1 MWQALL
7 FLFDPR
13 GHSLPP
19 RRVSVRY
26 RRIVDPLSSGNNDSG
41 RIIYWIAFIASAALA
56 AVAVR
61 FSLHE
66 PLIAVAALAIAVLVV
81 LSRWLSRRRLH
92 RVLRSGNVIAVLQSW
107 SGTLERIPYPATM
120 APLMTATAFAAH
132 GWVESARAALAT
144 AERGP
149 AWEAALEHRLFL
161 DTMLLTLEGERDA
174 ALEQARRLARMPLP
188 VRDRALRSR
197 ILSIRLAVGAFARAF
212 AHQSEP
218 SDRELLEKASERS
231 PLVFWAM
238 RYAAAIV
245 AIDHGEHGK
254 VARLLDGAPHWPEE
268 SIFRAFHSEIADHA
282 RSPASSATNP

>member
-1 MWQALL
+1 MDLL
-7 FLFDPR
+7 SPGNDREGRVLF
-13 GHSLPP
+13 
-19 RRVSVRY
+19 
-26 RRIVDPLSSGNNDSG
+26 
-41 RIIYWIAFIASAALA
+41 WIAFIVTAALA
-56 AVAVR
+56 AAAVR

-66 PLIAVAALAIAVLVV
+66 PLIAAAVLALALIAGF
-81 LSRWLSRRRLH
+81 SRWLSRRRLH

-107 SGTLERIPYPATM
+107 SATLERMPYPATM

-161 DTMLLTLEGERDA
+161 DTILLTLEGDRDA
-174 ALEQARRLARMPLP
+174 ALEQSRRLARMPLP
-188 VRDRALRSR
+188 GKDNALRDRLLA
-197 ILSIRLAVGAFARAF
+197 IRVAVGAFARAF

-218 SDRELLEKASERS
+218 GDGAVLERASERS

-245 AIDHGEHGK
+245 AIDCGNAAK
-254 VARLLDGAPHWPEE
+254 VPSLLEGAPRWPEE
-268 SIFRAFHSEIADHA
+268 SIFRAFHSEIEDQA
-282 RSPASSATNP
+282 RGTSSASPNG

>member
-1 MWQALL
+1 
-7 FLFDPR
+7 
-13 GHSLPP
+13 
-19 RRVSVRY
+19 
-26 RRIVDPLSSGNNDSG
+26 VDPLSPANRGDG
-41 RIIYWIAFIASAALA
+41 RVLFWALFIASAALA
-56 AVAVR
+56 AAAVR

-66 PLIAVAALAIAVLVV
+66 PLIAAAIMAMAAIAG

-92 RVLRSGNVIAVLQSW
+92 RVMRSGNVIAVLQSW
-107 SGTLERIPYPATM
+107 SSTLERIPYPATM

-149 AWEAALEHRLFL
+149 AWEAALEHRLFV
-161 DTMLLTLEGERDA
+161 DIILLTLEGDRDA

-188 VRDRALRSR
+188 VRDAALRDR
-197 ILSIRLAVGAFARAF
+197 ILSIRVAVGAFARAF

-218 SDRELLEKASERS
+218 GDGELLERASERS

-245 AIDHGEHGK
+245 AIDRGDHAK
-254 VARLLDGAPHWPEE
+254 VSRLLANAPHWPEE
-268 SIFRAFHSEIADHA
+268 SIFRTFHTEIADHA
-282 RSPASSATNP
+282 RPSASASSNG